1 MSFNDLSP
9 LREAFARI
17 PDTGLNSSERSL
29 LWVIASYPKGCF
41 VGEETLAKM
50 AGLKLRT
57 SKDNLRKL
65 RSKKLIWTEQS
76 FARKGLRQCYHA
88 NLAELEIL
96 ADTYDTNKDSV
107 RLTAPFNKP
116 KQLNGSMSADKTRKG
131 AEKRAKGS
139 DTPHPYI
146 EDKEDKYDKEL
157 FNEFISNLRTD
168 IVSFITPGKNLDE
181 LLLKVKQQDTTFK
194 RLYAFLETKNFN
206 TSYKVGGLLINFLK
220 EYLGLKKPGQ
230 KDSMPKWCERSGCN
244 PVTRLWLEPSIDI
257 NGKEYYECNKCH
269 PAGILRSRKPLNDVS
284 IEETRLDNLL
294 SHESESI
301 DRVVK
306 SMENEEKEFSKIYEE
321 LVRREGDIFKDLDF

>member
-1 MSFNDLSP
+1 MAFNDLSP

-41 VGEETLAKM
+41 VGEETLANM

-107 RLTAPFNKP
+107 RLIAPFNEP
-116 KQLNGSMSADKTRKG
+116 KQLNESMSADKTRKG

-139 DTPHPYI
+139 DTPHPYR
-146 EDKEDKYDKEL
+146 DNKEDKYDKEL

-168 IVSFITPGKNLDE
+168 IVPFITPGKNLEE
-181 LLLKVKQQDTTFK
+181 LLRQVIQQDTSFK
-194 RLYAFLETKNFN
+194 RFYAFVETKNFN

-244 PVTRLWLEPSIDI
+244 PVTRLWVEPSIDT

-269 PAGILRSRKPLNDVS
+269 PVGIERSKRTSNSLS
-284 IEETRLDNLL
+284 IEDMRFSELVEELTR
-294 SHESESI
+294 S
-301 DRVVK
+301 
-306 SMENEEKEFSKIYEE
+306 ENETLAKLNLKDYELDLKEINWDE
-321 LVRREGDIFKDLDF
+321 LP